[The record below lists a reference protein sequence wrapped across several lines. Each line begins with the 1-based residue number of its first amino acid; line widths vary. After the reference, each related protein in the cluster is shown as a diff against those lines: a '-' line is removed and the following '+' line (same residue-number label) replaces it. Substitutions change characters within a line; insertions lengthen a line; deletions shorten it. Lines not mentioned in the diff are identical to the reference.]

1 MTKAYIGIGSNLG
14 DRYANC
20 DESVKRIQQI
30 EDVRV
35 NRVSGFYETSP
46 VGPPQPMYV
55 NGVMSI
61 ETGVGPYDLLSELK
75 AIEKSMGRE
84 VTKLKDLPRVI
95 DLDILLYG
103 DAVLKTESLEIPHPR
118 MHERAF
124 VLKGLSEIAPDERHP
139 VLGKTFK
146 DLLCEIQTGKRSL

>member
-1 MTKAYIGIGSNLG
+1 MTKVYIGIGSNLG
-14 DRYANC
+14 NRYANC
-20 DESVKRIQQI
+20 DESVQRIRQI

-35 NRVSGFYETSP
+35 DKLSGFYETSP

-55 NGVMSI
+55 NGVMCI
-61 ETGVGPYDLLSELK
+61 ETGAGPYDLLMELK

-84 VTKLKDLPRVI
+84 EATLKDLPRVI

-103 DAVLKTESLEIPHPR
+103 DFVLKTEALEIPHPR

-124 VLKGLSEIAPDERHP
+124 VLKGLSEIAPNERHP
-139 VLGKTFK
+139 VLGKTFE
-146 DLLCEIQTGKRSL
+146 DLFNEI